1 MQLPEIFNRFRD
13 DIDAELKSVL
23 SPYPAPLYDMMR
35 YHLGWIDERG
45 NRAADASG
53 KALRP
58 TLCLL
63 ASEAVNSDYTRALP
77 AAAAVEL
84 VHNYSLIHDDI
95 QDDDAE
101 RRHRPTVWKIWGKP
115 QAINAGTAMRILAN
129 RALDRAAERALP
141 DPVRRRMQ
149 EAVDE
154 ATLRLIE
161 GQFMDIDF
169 ENRFDIGEGDYL
181 AMIRGKTAALIS
193 CALELGALTG
203 AGDEPTINSF
213 RDFGENMGIAFQVR
227 DDILGIW
234 GDPEKTGKARGNDIR
249 RKKKSL
255 PVVTA
260 LSQGTETQRDEIRR
274 IFGKDS
280 VSDGDVDRVLGIMDE
295 VGARAGVQGM
305 VDEYCDR
312 AGRSIAGAAI
322 DPGARKDF
330 DRILEFLCVRNY

>member
-1 MQLPEIFNRFRD
+1 MQLPEVFNRFRD
-13 DIDAELKSVL
+13 DIDSELRSVL

-45 NRAADASG
+45 NRADSSG

-63 ASEAVNSDYTRALP
+63 ASEAVSSDYAKALP

-84 VHNYSLIHDDI
+84 VHNFSLIHDDI

-129 RALDRAAERALP
+129 RALDRAAGLGLP
-141 DPVRRRMQ
+141 GDARRRMQ

-154 ATLRLIE
+154 ATLRLLE

-169 ENRFDIGEGDYL
+169 ENRFDIGDGDYL
-181 AMIRGKTAALIS
+181 KMIRGKTAALIS
-193 CALELGALTG
+193 CSLELGALTG
-203 AGDEPTINSF
+203 ADDEETIRRF
-213 RDFGENMGIAFQVR
+213 GEFGENMGIAFQIR

-234 GDPEKTGKARGNDIR
+234 GDPEQTGKARGNDIR

-255 PVVTA
+255 PVVMA
-260 LSQGTETQRDEIRR
+260 LSQGSGPQRETIRR
-274 IFGKDS
+274 IFEQEI
-280 VSDGDVDRVLGIMDE
+280 VSDGDVDTVLGIMESID
-295 VGARAGVQGM
+295 VQSRVQGM
-305 VDEYCDR
+305 VDEYCAR
-312 AGRSIAGAAI
+312 AGECIRGADI

-330 DRILEFLCVRNY
+330 ERILEFLCVRNY